1 MYERAHHPL
10 MIVRFHFISYPHF
23 LYFVF
28 IDITP
33 LISVF
38 RSYFVV
44 CN

>member
-1 MYERAHHPL
+1 MYERAHHPFDDCTL
-10 MIVRFHFISYPHF
+10 SFISYPHF